1 MTTTPVAAG
10 ITVPAETIE
19 HAAQLMAI
27 CKDLLIGGADVVDA
41 ELATTLALHDPE
53 VDAEAFTEDLARTS
67 RYLTSQA
74 IRHRPVHTLPSL
86 TCSTIAHDSS
96 TTPTKEVSKQ

>member
-10 ITVPAETIE
+10 VTIPAETVE

-74 IRHRPVHTLPSL
+74 MHRCRRPAQPLP
-86 TCSTIAHDSS
+86 
-96 TTPTKEVSKQ
+96 TTPRPTPAKRKEASEDE